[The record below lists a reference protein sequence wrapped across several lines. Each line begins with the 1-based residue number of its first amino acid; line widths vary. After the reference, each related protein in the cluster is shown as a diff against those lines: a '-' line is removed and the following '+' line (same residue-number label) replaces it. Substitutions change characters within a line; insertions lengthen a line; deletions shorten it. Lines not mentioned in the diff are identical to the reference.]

1 MKGIILPTFMVI
13 IISYYIDPYQST
25 KYSGMSAKGPRVLNV
40 AMSNEKNTIILPHYV
55 DDFHIHRPLS
65 GSLLN
70 NRYHGSAVRVLFV
83 ALMTSADLP
92 WPWPADP
99 ARPTKAIRWH
109 NATGAQGGQ
118 KFSLRK
124 IRKDG
129 PQKPL
134 REMG

>member
-1 MKGIILPTFMVI
+1 
-13 IISYYIDPYQST
+13 
-25 KYSGMSAKGPRVLNV
+25 
-40 AMSNEKNTIILPHYV
+40 
-55 DDFHIHRPLS
+55 
-65 GSLLN
+65 
-70 NRYHGSAVRVLFV
+70 
-83 ALMTSADLP
+83 MTSADLP

>member
-1 MKGIILPTFMVI
+1 MIFRNHYQDCSYTTSILEV
-13 IISYYIDPYQST
+13 
-25 KYSGMSAKGPRVLNV
+25 
-40 AMSNEKNTIILPHYV
+40 
-55 DDFHIHRPLS
+55 
-65 GSLLN
+65 
-70 NRYHGSAVRVLFV
+70 AVRVFFV